1 MTANTTARMMSMSAC
16 AEENDLA
23 GTAWS
28 VFLEFCV
35 MKVKRVEEV
44 AVVATHAVMKATP
57 QMTCPATK
65 WATVL
70 PSNVCHSTDET
81 HHGSQ
86 IADDGQ
92 GIFCRCTIRV
102 DNLPDDGT
110 CRGE

>member
-1 MTANTTARMMSMSAC
+1 MSVLDDGCGYHFVPNNQNAQTHVMITNLRTARMMSMLAC
-16 AEENDLA
+16 FKENDLA

-70 PSNVCHSTDET
+70 PSLMYVDSTDET
-81 HHGSQ
+81 PRQ
-86 IADDGQ
+86 
-92 GIFCRCTIRV
+92 
-102 DNLPDDGT
+102 PD
-110 CRGE
+110 R